1 MNIITQS
8 KTKYKLVNT
17 NKDIKLKPITTKG
30 KHRYCYIGSM
40 NPLIIINSLLPLIAK
55 HLKIDLRTLLA
66 LLSDDKHNI
75 LTAKETCMLLEGEPV
90 TKYGSYVS
98 ALSLSKWKSEESIKE
113 FQSHRY
119 TTHNARTSMTYN
131 VKHLSDLMVQIVIHL
146 VDTPFEELYKKL
158 VVELDKE
165 SFELLTEDYVKPKRN
180 SESLQAASD
189 HWFLTLQ
196 RNNTPEVERATRT
209 RREWA
214 NQTLTFRTE
223 LGYKDTEMEKALE
236 ALYMLFPTLTGG
248 QLNYVVD
255 KLHQH
260 YVEGKDISIDLGIN
274 LGKVRTDSAEGEV
287 GASVE
292 QDISIS
298 KSRVSKNSGGKCGMY
313 GILSNTS
320 YISTS
325 LYLYTLTYNFIQP
338 PLTPTTTFTQ
348 PSLYNYNPN
357 PCTTL
362 PLTPSITKPTSFS
375 LSNLVKAYDY
385 RLQHHPYTIHNY
397 NTLALKLLSS
407 YEPKSDLE
415 KRCKQVMIGTGK
427 AFPLSYLRLSSCPRV
442 YAEGKDNLFYCP
454 TVMRQE
460 ICKDLGLREW
470 DMKSCHTYILLGLY
484 GKSFPVLKKMV
495 NSKSIW
501 KEYEEYFISK
511 GCVFNK
517 QVVKAFHY
525 ATVLGGGTQAYKHS
539 LKKLVK
545 EGVILIQEE
554 AEQYIGVY
562 KKHPVVREMKS
573 FINKWGYSTKKVT
586 YPTNETHSVIPP
598 RVLLDV
604 NTGKKVRDF
613 TQSNVLQVFSG
624 LLRAWERVLI
634 SYVGLSHPEAFTILL
649 HQHDG
654 ITVLEDLPNAFDLA
668 QKAMREISLIC
679 FPHLSKPIEL
689 EIKL

>member
-98 ALSLSKWKSEESIKE
+98 ALSLNKWKSEESIKE

-146 VDTPFEELYKKL
+146 VDTPFEELYRKL

-298 KSRVSKNSGGKCGMY
+298 KSKVSKNSGGKCGMY

-415 KRCKQVMIGTGK
+415 KRCKQVMVGTGK

-554 AEQYIGVY
+554 AEQYISVY

-598 RVLLDV
+598 RVLLDA
-604 NTGKKVRDF
+604 NTGKKVKDF

>member
-1 MNIITQS
+1 MTIITQN

-17 NKDIKLKPITTKG
+17 NKDIKLKPITAKG
-30 KHRYCYIGSM
+30 KHRYCYIGTA
-40 NPLIIINSLLPLIAK
+40 NPLVIVNSLLPLIAEY
-55 HLKIDLRTLLA
+55 LKVDLRTLLA
-66 LLSDDKHNI
+66 IISDSKHNV
-75 LTAKETCMLLEGEPV
+75 LTAKETCMLLDGEPV

-98 ALSLSKWKSEESIKE
+98 ALSLGKWKSEESIKE

-146 VDTPFEELYKKL
+146 IDTPFEELYRKL

-165 SFELLTEDYVKPKRN
+165 SFKLLTEDYVKPKRN
-180 SESLQAASD
+180 SESLQAVSD

-214 NQTLTFRTE
+214 NQTLTFRTK
-223 LGYKDTEMEKALE
+223 LGYKETEMEKALD
-236 ALYMLFPTLTGG
+236 ALSMLFPTLTGG
-248 QLNYVVD
+248 QLDYVID
-255 KLHQH
+255 RLYQH
-260 YVEGKDISIDLGIN
+260 YIEGKDISVDWNRNI
-274 LGKVRTDSAEGEV
+274 KCSTKGEV
-287 GASVE
+287 GELSC
-292 QDISIS
+292 SNS
-298 KSRVSKNSGGKCGMY
+298 KERLSNNNGSKCGMY
-313 GILSNTS
+313 GILSSTL
-320 YISTS
+320 YISS
-325 LYLYTLTYNFIQP
+325 PLYLYTLTYNYIQP
-338 PLTPTTTFTQ
+338 FFITPTSTYT
-348 PSLYNYNPN
+348 PLSPYNYNLH

-362 PLTPSITKPTSFS
+362 PLAPSTTKPSPFS
-375 LSNLVKAYDY
+375 TSNLVKAYDY

-415 KRCKQVMIGTGK
+415 KRCKQVMVGTGK
-427 AFPLSYLRLSSCPRV
+427 AFPLSYLKLSSCPRV

-460 ICKDLGLREW
+460 ICKDLGLKEW

-495 NSKSIW
+495 NSNSIW

-511 GCVFNK
+511 ECVFNK

-525 ATVLGGGTQAYKHS
+525 ATVLGGGVNAYKHS

-545 EGVILIQEE
+545 EGVILTKEE
-554 AEQYIGVY
+554 TEQYISVY

-573 FINKWGYSTKKVT
+573 FINKWGYSTKRVT
-586 YPTNETHSVIPP
+586 YPTGETHSIIPP
-598 RVLLDV
+598 RILLDQ

-668 QKAMREISLIC
+668 QEAMKEISRIC
-679 FPHLSKPIEL
+679 FPNLSKPIEL

>member
-1 MNIITQS
+1 MTIITQDKS
-8 KTKYKLVNT
+8 KYKLVNT
-17 NKDIKLKPITTKG
+17 NKDIKLKPITAKG
-30 KHRYCYIGSM
+30 KHRYCYIGTA
-40 NPLIIINSLLPLIAK
+40 NPLVIINSLLPLIAK

-66 LLSDDKHNI
+66 LLSDDKHNV

-98 ALSLSKWKSEESIKE
+98 ALSLSKWKNQESIKE

-146 VDTPFEELYKKL
+146 IDTPFEELYRKL

-165 SFELLTEDYVKPKRN
+165 SFKLLTEDYVKPKRN
-180 SESLQAASD
+180 SESLQAVSD

-196 RNNTPEVERATRT
+196 RNNTPEVERDTRT

-236 ALYMLFPTLTGG
+236 ALSMLFPTLIGG
-248 QLNYVVD
+248 QLDYVID
-255 KLHQH
+255 KLYQH
-260 YVEGKDISIDLGIN
+260 YVEGKDISPDIDRN
-274 LGKVRTDSAEGEV
+274 SKVSTKVEAGV
-287 GASVE
+287 SVE
-292 QDISIS
+292 LGSNCS
-298 KSRVSKNSGGKCGMY
+298 KGEISKNSGIKCGMY
-313 GILSNTS
+313 GILSSTS
-320 YISTS
+320 YISTP
-325 LYLYTLTYNFIQP
+325 LYLYTLTYNYIQP
-338 PLTPTTTFTQ
+338 PLTPTTTFTL
-348 PSLYNYNPN
+348 PSLYNYNSN

-362 PLTPSITKPTSFS
+362 PLTPSTTKPTPFS
-375 LSNLVKAYDY
+375 TSNLVKAYDF

-397 NTLALKLLSS
+397 NTLALKLLGS

-415 KRCKQVMIGTGK
+415 KRCKQVMVGTGK

-495 NSKSIW
+495 NSNSIW
-501 KEYEEYFISK
+501 KEYEKYFISK

-517 QVVKAFHY
+517 QVIKAFHY
-525 ATVLGGGTQAYKHS
+525 ATVLGGGVNAYKHS

-545 EGVILIQEE
+545 EGITLTQEE

-598 RVLLDV
+598 RILLDPK
-604 NTGKKVRDF
+604 TGKKVKDF

-668 QKAMREISLIC
+668 QEAMKEISRIC
-679 FPHLSKPIEL
+679 FPNLSKPIEL